1 MLFSDFCLSFFTFSK
16 LFLLFVFYF
25 VKILFVTNDKGGN
38 EVKQKIEVKPFG
50 EIRITVFKEEKTS
63 YPFFYIES
71 NSEDLLPLVDILE
84 DNLKLY

>member
-1 MLFSDFCLSFFTFSK
+1 M
-16 LFLLFVFYF
+16 
-25 VKILFVTNDKGGN
+25 
-38 EVKQKIEVKPFG
+38 KQKIEVKPFG